1 MNMMIPFIKKL
12 AAKRITK
19 HVLYWV
25 GLVFFFGLVWGTS
38 DYNYFRN
45 FMIQIYSLPSRLILV
60 YVTLYSFV
68 PLFFLKKKY
77 LTFIA
82 LYILLMVGVS
92 VFIQRPLMLYYV
104 QPMYLPGWTTSNFFT
119 ITEIMNTILDVNIAA
134 VIPLGAVFFK
144 IWQKTQQRTLQ
155 LEKNML
161 DAATEEN
168 EEFIYLKVEK
178 TLQKIFI
185 KDIVYI
191 ESLKNYIKVKIIER
205 EIIAYASITSIQNSL
220 PPKKF
225 LRVHRS
231 YIVGID
237 FIDSFSPS
245 QINLKGINIPIGRKY
260 KDDVKKVLGYY

>member
-1 MNMMIPFIKKL
+1 MIPFIKKM

-19 HVLYWV
+19 HIVYWV
-25 GLVFFFGLVWGTS
+25 GLVFFFGVVWGTS

-60 YVTLYSFV
+60 YGILYSLV

-92 VFIQRPLMLYYV
+92 VLIQRPLMLYYV
-104 QPMYLPGWTTSNFFT
+104 QPRYLPGWTASNFFT
-119 ITEIMNTILDVNIAA
+119 VTEIMNTILDVNIAA

-161 DAATEEN
+161 EAATGEN

-185 KDIVYI
+185 KDIVFI
-191 ESLKNYIKVKIIER
+191 ESLKNYIKVKTLER
-205 EIIAYASITSIQNSL
+205 EIIAYASITSIQNTL
-220 PPKKF
+220 PSKKF

-231 YIVGID
+231 YIVGLD

-245 QINLKGINIPIGRKY
+245 KLILKGNSIPIGRKY
-260 KDDVKKVLGYY
+260 KDEAKEVLAIFRPK